1 MPAANPDK
9 FKLARD
15 LPRPGIVFALARV
28 PDSARVY
35 VGGSDFKVYEADL
48 AAAKPEFREFGSHTS
63 YVTGLALAG
72 PAVVSGSYDGRLIW
86 WDPAARAPRH
96 TVEAHAKW
104 VRKVAASP
112 DGKTVVSVADD
123 MVARVWDGT
132 TGRLRH
138 ELRGHAE
145 FTPNNFPSML
155 FTCAVSPDGRF
166 TATADKVGHVVVWDL
181 VSGKQVA
188 AMEAPGM
195 YTWDPTA
202 RNHSIGGVR
211 SLAFSPDGSL
221 LAVGGMGKV
230 GNIDHLEGKT
240 RVEVFDWR
248 KAERTHEFPGEQFKG
263 LVEQLLFHPQ
273 GDWLLAA
280 GGAND
285 GFVMFFDLK
294 ARKVL
299 RQEKAPAHL
308 HAAALNE
315 AGDTLYAAAHGRVVV
330 FEMKG

>member
-1 MPAANPDK
+1 MPANPDK
-9 FKLARD
+9 LKLARD
-15 LPRPGIVFALARV
+15 VSRPGIVFALARA
-28 PDSARVY
+28 PGTSRVY

-48 AAAKPEFREFGSHTS
+48 ALPKPEFREIGAHTS
-63 YVTGLALAG
+63 YVTGIAVAG

-86 WDPAARAPRH
+86 SDPKSATPIR
-96 TVEAHAKW
+96 TIDAHAKW
-104 VRKVAASP
+104 VRKVAATP

-123 MVARVWDGT
+123 MVARVWDAA
-132 TGRLRH
+132 TGQLRH

-145 FTPNNFPSML
+145 QTPHHFTSML
-155 FTCAVSPDGRF
+155 FVCAASPDGQF
-166 TATADKVGHVVVWDL
+166 VATADKVGHVVVWEL
-181 VSGKQVA
+181 ATGNQVA
-188 AMEAPGM
+188 AVEAPGM

-221 LAVGGMGKV
+221 LAVGGMGQV

-248 KAERTHEFPGEQFKG
+248 PGQRTHEFAGDQFKG

-273 GDWLLAA
+273 GDWLLGL

-285 GFVMFFDLK
+285 GFALFFDLK
-294 ARKVL
+294 AKKVL
-299 RQEKAPAHL
+299 RQEKAGAHL
-308 HAAALNE
+308 YTGALND
-315 AGDTLYAAAHGRVVV
+315 AGDTVFAAGYGRISI